1 MGDSE
6 SQFIEDLLNEVDSQQ
21 VDIDE
26 SNLPD
31 AEIIET
37 IYS

>member
-21 VDIDE
+21 VDTDE